1 MVSSRLRNRV
11 ILLLVCASMAPCLQ
25 VSSAGERRSRQSGGA
40 GCLPAFLPLLIA
52 HAAGG
57 WAGSPSPLGPCPTH
71 RNCGLMHARRAAQIK
86 ANRLLTG
93 RRGADSAESCEVG
106 LSRPMRHPRPAKRPV
121 LPRRLLGRQRA
132 WTARASLHG
141 QCSKARGCLRI
152 NQCCMCRLAG
162 AQLVV
167 ATCPLEWSAGRGA
180 SDLAYPDL
188 QKCKEVAHSAC
199 HNRSNKESD

>member
-1 MVSSRLRNRV
+1 MEAPGACPPSCPC
-11 ILLLVCASMAPCLQ
+11 LLLMLQ
-25 VSSAGERRSRQSGGA
+25 
-40 GCLPAFLPLLIA
+40 
-52 HAAGG
+52 AAGQ
-57 WAGSPSPLGPCPTH
+57 AAPRPSSGPCPSH

-93 RRGADSAESCEVG
+93 QRGADSAESCEVG
-106 LSRPMRHPRPAKRPV
+106 LSRPMPHPRPAKRPV